1 MHFYDFQLDERTR
14 VYEIIRDSSYNNR
27 NLTLT
32 IMCQFMYVSARVCER
47 RVMHTMHS
55 YRAYRAY
62 RA

>member
-1 MHFYDFQLDERTR
+1 MHSNPYALYDFQLDERTR

-27 NLTLT
+27 NLT
-32 IMCQFMYVSARVCER
+32 VSARVCER